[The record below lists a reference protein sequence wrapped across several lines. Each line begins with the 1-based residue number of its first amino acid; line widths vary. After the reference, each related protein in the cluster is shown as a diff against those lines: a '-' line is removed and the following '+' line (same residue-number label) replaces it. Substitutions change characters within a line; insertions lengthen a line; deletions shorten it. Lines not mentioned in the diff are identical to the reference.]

1 MRKARAPL
9 QGEGGVVL
17 VIEAA
22 FEAVTCDRLLPENAR
37 SFEHAV
43 AEKQEVGVP
52 VAALK
57 CVGRVC
63 GGERR

>member
-1 MRKARAPL
+1 M
-9 QGEGGVVL
+9 L

-22 FEAVTCDRLLPENAR
+22 CEAVTCDRLLPENAR